1 MNNNNVERVVIQPE
15 GDTVT
20 ILHGNI
26 EVYQFKGVKYSLD
39 SIGSVIEL
47 VNQRGSKERTLI
59 FHDDEQVQVILDDSI
74 TDRPQDKA
82 VYRFELSD
90 AFKEWQ
96 KVLGV
101 PLNQKQFVDFLRHRP
116 ETEIAEI
123 DSLLATV
130 QYLKLA
136 TEIIGDYQYDDNN
149 NITFM
154 FKTRDAEGSAK
165 LPSVLNVYLQLLNES
180 ELVQCVEVELE
191 LRKPKSENEKPTF
204 VLTCPKLD
212 RYLKVA
218 KEYEINKLKH
228 ALEGYIILAGRP

>member
-1 MNNNNVERVVIQPE
+1 MNKVERVIVQPK

-26 EVYQFKGVKYSLD
+26 EVYQFKGTSYRLSSID
-39 SIGSVIEL
+39 SIIKL
-47 VNQRGSKERTLI
+47 VEQRGSKERTLI
-59 FHDDEQVQVILDDSI
+59 FYDDEQVQVIFDDSV
-74 TDRPQDKA
+74 TDRPQDRA
-82 VYRFELSD
+82 TYAFELSD
-90 AFKEWQ
+90 ELKEWQ
-96 KVLGV
+96 AVFGV
-101 PLNQKQFVDFLRHRP
+101 PLNQKQFVDFLRRRP
-116 ETEIAEI
+116 DGEVVELEN
-123 DSLLATV
+123 LLATV

-165 LPSVLNVYLQLLNES
+165 LPSMLNVYLQLLNES
-180 ELVQCVEVELE
+180 ELIQCVEVELE
-191 LRKPKSENEKPTF
+191 LRKPKSENEKPAF

-212 RYLKVA
+212 RYLKIA

-228 ALEGYIILAGRP
+228 ALEGYIILAGRLY